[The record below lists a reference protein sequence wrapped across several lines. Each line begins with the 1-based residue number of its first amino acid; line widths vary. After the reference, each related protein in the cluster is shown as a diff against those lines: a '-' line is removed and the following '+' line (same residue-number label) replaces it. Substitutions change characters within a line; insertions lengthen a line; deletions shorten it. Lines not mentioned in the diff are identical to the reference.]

1 MSGLSCVRNRCLR
14 RRHGVCIVVG
24 EATYCTAARRPTPTP
39 RCRGGFARRSPPAPA
54 ALPRAM
60 VHLDKYCSS
69 QLHIDQQ
76 ANYSA
81 WRRVHGLQIPL
92 HQLQVVGW
100 LLLAFFIGTTF
111 AVLVPAL
118 GPSLRSPALFVLACL
133 FFLHC
138 VSHFV
143 ALAIDPAD
151 YELRVRERAGVRIK
165 PPDFDR
171 TRHAHVI
178 ENGLCHICNIRAS
191 GPQTKHC
198 RMCNK
203 CVERFDH
210 HCKWLNQCVGA
221 RNYVAFLVCVV
232 SAELAALAVFS
243 VCVSELLIYF
253 GNPAFVEALLR
264 DKGGLSG
271 ADYRVA
277 QLPLPRYYFLAVL
290 VAQALLAFAAAT
302 CLLHLCL
309 FHVYISMRGMT
320 TYEYIRNDAKAC
332 SAPTTSTSSAT
343 ATPTNPAAAL
353 SESTTS
359 MPVSLN
365 QSTSSLPVVVS
376 YNTSAYHSSGDCTT
390 RNEVASD
397 VNLLAKRS
405 ARDGVNMSV
414 PLWRRLC
421 GCHKSSFVI
430 STVPVPTS
438 KGSVSDARIN
448 VRTIDG
454 TRSESALDA
463 LYAQEKSGHLRAVG
477 GDDSCRYCRRGKSFG
492 TRGATVANGRVPLK
506 SKCRRRGCRRSVL
519 HRLCCS
525 NASSAKAAADL
536 RSFRSSAEDGFA
548 MGSGHADTLN
558 GCRRNQIKPSAVSAR
573 FCDAVVDGGA
583 ANVHRGGGRIFIT
596 PRRSNSLNSLPA
608 LPPPARRHIQ
618 SVSLKELN
626 EILAYA
632 QRPQTTA
639 NGRGAATLGATLR
652 HPLSSM
658 RRQLRRKSNPQLKPT
673 KTSNLSPIHESGL
686 SNPST
691 PHLRDRLDRPR
702 ELSPLALNSRF

>member
-1 MSGLSCVRNRCLR
+1 
-14 RRHGVCIVVG
+14 
-24 EATYCTAARRPTPTP
+24 
-39 RCRGGFARRSPPAPA
+39 
-54 ALPRAM
+54 M

-118 GPSLRSPALFVLACL
+118 GPSLRSPALFVLGCL

-151 YELRVRERAGVRIK
+151 YELRVRERAGIRAK
-165 PPDFDR
+165 PDFDR
-171 TRHAHVI
+171 MRHSHVI

-253 GNPAFVEALLR
+253 GNPAFVEALLH

-277 QLPLPRYYFLAVL
+277 QLPLPRHYFLAVL

-309 FHVYISMRGMT
+309 FHVYISVRGMT

-332 SAPTTSTSSAT
+332 SIPTTSTSSAT
-343 ATPTNPAAAL
+343 TTPTNPAAVL

-359 MPVSLN
+359 VPASFN
-365 QSTSSLPVVVS
+365 QSTSSLPAVV
-376 YNTSAYHSSGDCTT
+376 AYHSSGISTYHSSSDCA
-390 RNEVASD
+390 RNELTSD
-397 VNLLAKRS
+397 VNVLAKRS
-405 ARDGVNMSV
+405 AGGATNPSA
-414 PLWRRLC
+414 PLWSRLC
-421 GCHKSSFVI
+421 GCHRSSFAV
-430 STVPVPTS
+430 SAAPAHAS
-438 KGSVSDARIN
+438 KAGTPDSRIGMRGMN
-448 VRTIDG
+448 G
-454 TRSESALDA
+454 ARSESTIDA
-463 LYAQEKSGHLRAVG
+463 LYSNEKLVRTRTGSE
-477 GDDSCRYCRRGKSFG
+477 DSCRYCRRGKAFG
-492 TRGATVANGRVPLK
+492 ERGAAVANGRVRLK
-506 SKCRRRGCRRSVL
+506 SKCRCKGCRRSVM

-525 NASSAKAAADL
+525 SAASSKAAADL
-536 RSFRSSAEDGFA
+536 RAFRSSAENGFA
-548 MGSGHADTLN
+548 VGSGHADALN
-558 GCRRNQIKPSAVSAR
+558 GCRRNQIKPSAVSTR
-573 FCDAVVDGGA
+573 FCEAGNGGGA
-583 ANVHRGGGRIFIT
+583 AATVHRSSRIFIA

-608 LPPPARRHIQ
+608 LPPPARRQIQ

-632 QRPQTTA
+632 QRPQTV
-639 NGRGAATLGATLR
+639 NGGGATTLGVSLR
-652 HPLSSM
+652 HPLNSM